1 MFLVKGHLNPA
12 SPLVTKVEQIGMQD
26 FSEDL
31 SRIHQPRA
39 GPIEIVLA
47 IDDIDRAALY
57 G

>member
-12 SPLVTKVEQIGMQD
+12 SPLVTKVEQIRMQD

-31 SRIHQPRA
+31 SGLHQPWPRA
-39 GPIEIVLA
+39 IEIVVA
-47 IDDIDRAALY
+47 IDDIDRPALY

>member
-1 MFLVKGHLNPA
+1 
-12 SPLVTKVEQIGMQD
+12 VTKVEQIGMQD

-31 SRIHQPRA
+31 SGLHQPRA
-39 GPIEIVLA
+39 GSIEIVVA